1 MAYKSL
7 SCGDGA
13 KSDVRTELDGFM
25 TMDGLYQTRKGRA
38 GGLARKTGGVG
49 RNSRLVYLGIFTS

>member
-7 SCGDGA
+7 SCGDGT

-25 TMDGLYQTRKGRA
+25 TMDGLYKGRA
-38 GGLARKTGGVG
+38 GGLARKFREDVGVG
-49 RNSRLVYLGIFTS
+49 ALFRGFQQ